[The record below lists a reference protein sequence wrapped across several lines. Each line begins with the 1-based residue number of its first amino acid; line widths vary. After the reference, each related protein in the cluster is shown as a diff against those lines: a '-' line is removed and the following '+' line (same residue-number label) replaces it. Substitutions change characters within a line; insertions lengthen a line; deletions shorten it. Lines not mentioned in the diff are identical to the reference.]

1 MTDTNEDKDCNTA
14 EQAPDNSIN
23 CQLGFSSWP
32 MECDKKWE
40 VEKTVE
46 NHLKM
51 MNDESI
57 QGGSISISTACA
69 YNLAD

>member
-32 MECDKKWE
+32 MECDKKSE
-40 VEKTVE
+40 VESRE
-46 NHLKM
+46 N
-51 MNDESI
+51 
-57 QGGSISISTACA
+57 C
-69 YNLAD
+69 